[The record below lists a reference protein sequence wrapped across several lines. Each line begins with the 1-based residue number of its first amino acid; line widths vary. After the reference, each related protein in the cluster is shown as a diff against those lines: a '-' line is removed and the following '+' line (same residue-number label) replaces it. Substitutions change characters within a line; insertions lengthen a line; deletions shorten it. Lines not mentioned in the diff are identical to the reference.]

1 MLASRKHQSRRAF
14 DKGPQSRRVG
24 EKIMLLLKRAI
35 FDRAKNLRISVI
47 SSILIATGS
56 ASVRAQDTEGF
67 YRGRTMQLVV
77 AFGSGGGY
85 DLYARLLG
93 RFITRHIP
101 GAPLMVVQNMPG
113 AGGRVAAN
121 WLYSVAPRDGLVIG
135 TIDQSAAL
143 DQAMKM
149 PGVQFDV
156 AKFSWLGNPI
166 VDNLVTL
173 VAADTGLRTLEDL
186 KRSTKPLFC
195 GDVGGGPTTTFPQTI
210 NSLLKVDH
218 KIVAGYQSVAA
229 IHLAMERG
237 EVNCI
242 GGTTWSSLKIQRG
255 EQIKD
260 GKILPLLQWGLEAD
274 DDISKA
280 AGRPV
285 PLSFE
290 LAGTEE
296 DRSAVRFISSTAALG
311 RPFVA
316 PPGVPVERVEAL
328 RQAFDKMIKDPA
340 FSTAAA
346 QAQMAIR
353 PLSGHDLQRLA
364 TQTAHAPEDVVKR
377 AMALVGPPH

>member
-1 MLASRKHQSRRAF
+1 MKGRIREETMQLSCRSAFADRRMGKMLF
-14 DKGPQSRRVG
+14 
-24 EKIMLLLKRAI
+24 I
-35 FDRAKNLRISVI
+35 FALSVAAA
-47 SSILIATGS
+47 LFPS
-56 ASVRAQDTEGF
+56 ASQAQDPANF

-85 DLYARLLG
+85 DLYARLLA

-101 GAPLMVVQNMPG
+101 GTPTIVVQNMPG

-121 WLYSVAPRDGLVIG
+121 WLYTVAPRDGSVFG

-149 PGVQFDV
+149 PGVQFD
-156 AKFSWLGNPI
+156 AANFNWIGNPI
-166 VDNLVTL
+166 VDNLVTI
-173 VAADTGLRTLEDL
+173 VAADTGLRTLDDL
-186 KRSTKPLFC
+186 KKAKPLFC

-210 NSLLKVDH
+210 NRLLKAEH

-242 GGTTWSSLKIQRG
+242 GGTTWSSLKVQRG
-255 EQIKD
+255 QQLKE

-274 DDISKA
+274 EDISKA

-285 PLSFE
+285 PLSQE
-290 LAGTEE
+290 LAESE
-296 DRSAVRFISSTAALG
+296 ADRNAVRFISSTAAIG

-316 PPGVPVERVEAL
+316 PPNVPADRIEVL
-328 RQAFDKMIKDPA
+328 REAFDRMIKDPEFIA
-340 FSTAAA
+340 AAA
-346 QAQMAIR
+346 QAQMAIH
-353 PLSGHDLQRLA
+353 PLSGRELQKLVA
-364 TQTAHAPEDVVKR
+364 ETARAPEDIVRR
-377 AMALVGPPH
+377 AMTLVGGAH